1 MPVGFG
7 LRIDKFFV
15 AVAGQQVAI
24 QGFVVGSNA
33 VFGNIVK
40 VLQVIV
46 VGLLVK
52 RFMEFVIN
60 SVDVDVMAGFSILND
75 GKIYDC
81 SLDKDQIVEWFTLG
95 NTKIPLQSPLLW
107 CEYYKLMG
115 RKEKVDMIERVLSKS

>member
-60 SVDVDVMAGFSILND
+60 FLQNLGTEADIDALIEGIRAGIARF
-75 GKIYDC
+75 
-81 SLDKDQIVEWFTLG
+81 
-95 NTKIPLQSPLLW
+95 
-107 CEYYKLMG
+107 
-115 RKEKVDMIERVLSKS
+115 RR

>member
-1 MPVGFG
+1 LVPVGFG

-60 SVDVDVMAGFSILND
+60 FLQNLGIFDSGIFILLFN
-75 GKIYDC
+75 IFIRILSC
-81 SLDKDQIVEWFTLG
+81 SREGGTSK
-95 NTKIPLQSPLLW
+95 KHPLFPQL
-107 CEYYKLMG
+107 
-115 RKEKVDMIERVLSKS
+115 